1 MTRVALLGLAM
12 SAVLSVSACSGDD
25 EDPSAGTTPTPT
37 VVASASPYLPVP
49 AGVELTKPGSQLN
62 VGDHAVVAYEPRQN
76 QVGALDISVTRL
88 EKTSIEDFS
97 AWQLSEE
104 QKKSTPYYV
113 RATIQNVGDTDL
125 GGRPVPLYVVNEEN
139 VLLESTPFASSFKPC
154 PSTPFPEKFGP
165 GDRTNT
171 SQVYLAPNRGELDAV
186 SFRPDESFN
195 PIVWE
200 GDVTRYEPP
209 KPEKKPGQKDDD
221 KKKGQGSQG
230 D

>member
-12 SAVLSVSACSGDD
+12 SAVLAVSACSGDD
-25 EDPSAGTTPTPT
+25 DPSADPSPTPT
-37 VVASASPYLPVP
+37 VPPSASPYLPVP
-49 AGVELTKPGSQLN
+49 EGVELTKPGSQLN
-62 VGDHAVVAYEPRQN
+62 VGDHAVVAYEPRQD
-76 QVGALDISVTRL
+76 QVGALDIAVTGL

-97 AWQLSEE
+97 AWQLSDE

-125 GGRPVPLYVVNEEN
+125 GGRQVPLYVVNEEN
-139 VLLESTPFASSFKPC
+139 VLLESTPFASSFQPC

-165 GDRTNT
+165 GDRIKTCL
-171 SQVYLAPNRGELDAV
+171 VYLAPNRGELEAV
-186 SFRPDESFN
+186 SFRPEESFN

-200 GDVTRYEPP
+200 GEVTRYQPP
-209 KPEKKPGQKDDD
+209 KPEKDD
-221 KKKGQGSQG
+221 KKDDGKNGKGSQG